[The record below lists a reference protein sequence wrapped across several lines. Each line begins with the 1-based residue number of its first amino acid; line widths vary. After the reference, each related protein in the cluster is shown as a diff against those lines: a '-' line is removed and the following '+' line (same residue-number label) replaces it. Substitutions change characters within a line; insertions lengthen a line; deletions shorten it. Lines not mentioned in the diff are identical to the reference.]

1 MQSVVF
7 TNPGNLRLAKLP
19 LPIPCEDEVR
29 LRVCLAG
36 ICSTDVHIFQG
47 HLPIRPP
54 RVLGHE
60 LVGVVE
66 ALGSGI
72 PESWLGQS
80 CGVRPARFCGQCAA
94 CRQGLPQL
102 CANFTCLGN
111 TQDGAFAEY
120 TIVRTDQLVPLDG
133 LSVEAAVW
141 LEPLACVLHALETS
155 GATESQNVLVAGAG
169 VLGKLM
175 IMTLHAISQ
184 TLIAV
189 VDPNANKILQAI
201 ELGAQTGWA
210 VPRSGPAP
218 KISEQIQSWAPDGL
232 QVVIDTSGSPI
243 MIERAIAW
251 VGPGATILLF
261 GVSDP
266 ATRLSIAPTDI
277 FNKELK
283 IGAASGMTPA
293 SFRYAEQLLRLG
305 RIEPQR
311 LVTAVVDLTDIPSIL
326 ANRALMKTGKVLV
339 RPGGETL

>member
-7 TNPGNLRLAKLP
+7 TNPGNLRLAELP

-36 ICSTDVHIFQG
+36 ICKTDVHIFQG
-47 HLPIRPP
+47 HFPIHPP

-60 LVGVVE
+60 LVGIVD
-66 ALGSGI
+66 ALGSGV
-72 PESWLGQS
+72 PESWLGQN

-111 TQDGAFAEY
+111 TQDGAFADY
-120 TIVRTDQLVPLDG
+120 TIVRADQLVPLDE

-141 LEPLACVLHALETS
+141 LEPLACVLHALEAS
-155 GATESQNVLVAGAG
+155 GAADSQNVLVAGAG

-184 TLIAV
+184 ARIAV
-189 VDPNANKILQAI
+189 VDPNTNKIQEAI
-201 ELGAQTGWA
+201 ALGAQVGWV
-210 VPRSGPAP
+210 VPRSGSVS
-218 KISEQIQSWAPDGL
+218 KVNDQIQSWAPDGL

-243 MIERAIAW
+243 TIERAVAW
-251 VGPGATILLF
+251 VGPGARILLF
-261 GVSDP
+261 GVSNP
-266 ATRLSIAPTDI
+266 AARLSIALTDI

-283 IGAASGMTPA
+283 ISAAAGMTPA
-293 SFRYAEQLLRLG
+293 SFTYAEQLLRLG

-311 LVTAVVDLTDIPSIL
+311 LVTAVVSLADIPSIL
-326 ANRALMKTGKVLV
+326 VNEVLMKTGKVLV
-339 RPGGETL
+339 RSDRETL